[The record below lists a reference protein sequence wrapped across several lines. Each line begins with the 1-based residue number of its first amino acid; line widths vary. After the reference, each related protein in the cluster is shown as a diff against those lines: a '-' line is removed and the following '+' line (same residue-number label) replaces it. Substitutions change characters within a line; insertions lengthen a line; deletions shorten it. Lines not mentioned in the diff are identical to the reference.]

1 MTASEIRA
9 LFAVASRPEVVS
21 LAGGMPNISGLP
33 LDVVGGA
40 IADLVAHQGPVAMQY
55 GSGQGVPELRE
66 QITEVMRLE
75 GIEAHPDD
83 VVVTVGSQQAVDL
96 VTRVFC
102 DPGDVVICEAPS
114 YVGALGVFKA
124 YQCEVVHAEM
134 DADGLVPEALRQ
146 AIASVKAAGKT
157 IKFLYTIP
165 NFHNPAGVTLAAERR
180 AEILEICRAEDIL
193 ILEDNPYGLLGF
205 DGEPMRAL
213 RADEAEGVIYL
224 GSFSKT
230 FAPGLPG
237 RLGPGAAHG
246 AREAGAGPGVGDAVP
261 AAVLPDGGL
270 GVPLQPR
277 LAGPDQAVPR
287 DVPRAPRRDGRG
299 AARPDA
305 GRVPRGT
312 SRTAASTCGSRL
324 PPGIDAKAMLPRAV
338 TARVAYVPGTA
349 FFADGFGSGAMR
361 LSFCYPTPERIREG
375 VRRLAGVIEAELEL
389 RATFDA
395 YAPARELGYQ
405 GYDGPSSDLSEQT
418 ATCGPHLPADHRWRP
433 RRASGSSARRS
444 TSPGTSTCPAR
455 AACCSPATT
464 SATST
469 SSTAAW
475 PPTRRAARSGSWPS
489 ASSST
494 TG

>member
-1 MTASEIRA
+1 MSIQPSRPQPRLDPYVDRYAARTAGMTASEIRA

-40 IADLVAHQGPVAMQY
+40 ISDLVAQQGPVAMQY

-66 QITEVMRLE
+66 QITDVMRLE

-124 YQCEVVHAEM
+124 YQCDVVHAEM
-134 DADGLVPEALRQ
+134 DAHGLVPEALRQ
-146 AIASVKAAGKT
+146 AIAATRAAGKK

-165 NFHNPAGVTLAAERR
+165 NFHNPAGVTLTTARR
-180 AEILEICRAEDIL
+180 AEILDICRSEDIL

-205 DGEPMRAL
+205 DGEPL
-213 RADEAEGVIYL
+213 RAIRADAPEGVIYL

-230 FAPGLPG
+230 FAPGFRVGWALAP
-237 RLGPGAAHG
+237 HTV
-246 AREAGAGPGVGDAVP
+246 REKLVLAQESATLCPPQFSQMAVSAYLANHDWQGQIKQFREMYRERRDAMVDALADLMP
-261 AAVLPDGGL
+261 AACRWNVPDGGFYVWL
-270 GVPLQPR
+270 TLPQGV
-277 LAGPDQAVPR
+277 
-287 DVPRAPRRDGRG
+287 
-299 AARPDA
+299 
-305 GRVPRGT
+305 
-312 SRTAASTCGSRL
+312 
-324 PPGIDAKAMLPRAV
+324 DAKAMLPRAV

-349 FFADGFGSGAMR
+349 FFADGFGSGSMR

-375 VRRLAGVIEAELEL
+375 VRRLAGVVEAELEL

-395 YAPARELGYQ
+395 YAPDRAQ
-405 GYDGPSSDLSEQT
+405 GPRSIDSPSTDLS
-418 ATCGPHLPADHRWRP
+418 
-433 RRASGSSARRS
+433 
-444 TSPGTSTCPAR
+444 
-455 AACCSPATT
+455 
-464 SATST
+464 
-469 SSTAAW
+469 
-475 PPTRRAARSGSWPS
+475 
-489 ASSST
+489 
-494 TG
+494 